1 MLTTLGADQG
11 KSGERERCGQKV
23 QLVRYRIPGLLLVGF
38 VSACTHAGRTHLN
51 DASPSGAIPARKETL
66 NSADVA
72 TPAHIKRP
80 RAALP
85 NAPVATTSH
94 PQIDELIGLDESG
107 IRTALGDPTSRE
119 DHAPTKR
126 WVYRLKQCT
135 MNVTF
140 YPEVETRQ
148 FHALNYEVNSD
159 DGSAKRQQ
167 SCVAEFSS
175 RLPTKSAA
183 K

>member
-1 MLTTLGADQG
+1 MLATPGADQG
-11 KSGERERCGQKV
+11 KSWERGSQTAR
-23 QLVRYRIPGLLLVGF
+23 LVCYRISGLLLVGF
-38 VSACTHAGRTHLN
+38 VSACTHAGKTPLN
-51 DASPSGAIPARKETL
+51 DASLSGAVPSRRDTVH
-66 NSADVA
+66 SADAA
-72 TPAHIKRP
+72 TPAHVKRP
-80 RAALP
+80 HAV
-85 NAPVATTSH
+85 PVAAASP

-107 IRTALGDPTSRE
+107 IRSVLGNPTSRE

-175 RLPTKSAA
+175 RLPAKSVA